1 MLSVM
6 MEVIFGL
13 IGTLGIFFLCVGVPY
28 LSVKKYFEEREF
40 YLDKS
45 NRKIILKESYRDKSL
60 RKKHLKKVKLHL
72 KDLSKE
78 KKRMTFIVD
87 IYEQTVIGKNIVYLK
102 KMLFALNRGSNE
114 EEMRGGEIKG
124 RIIYRKE
131 Q

>member
-1 MLSVM
+1 MLEAV
-6 MEVIFGL
+6 FGL
-13 IGTLGIFFLCVGVPY
+13 IGSLGIVFLCVGVPY
-28 LSVKKYFEEREF
+28 LSVKKYFEVREF

-45 NRKIILKESYRDKSL
+45 NRKKILKESYQDKSAH
-60 RKKHLKKVKLHL
+60 KKHVKKIKQHL

-78 KKRMTFIVD
+78 KKRMTFIGD